1 MSSTPNNAS
10 EAYLKD
16 NAEGLRDLLD
26 APVSAS
32 DDPSPDL
39 SRLKGWDY
47 IPSVWPHCN
56 MCNK

>member
-39 SRLKGWDY
+39 SRYKEWGY
-47 IPSVWPHCN
+47 IPCINPHCD
-56 MCNK
+56 MCGK

>member
-16 NAEGLRDLLD
+16 NAEGLRDLLN

-39 SRLKGWDY
+39 SRLKGWCC
-47 IPSVWPHCN
+47 IPSFMSHCN